1 MQTYQLYEYVKAL
14 LASHQKCYNPYI
26 QTECGWSD
34 LMETHKATI
43 LEAVRMRG
51 ETDRMVS
58 PLWMLS
64 PLLGIVVLIVMM
76 VLGFLVS
83 PEAMLLFTFAG
94 LIIYIVI
101 VVYPLYL
108 LIKRRSAHF
117 RRDATLRSAIIEY
130 LKARAASQNVGIS
143 SEVATMNVVH
153 SESLGE
159 EREKSA
165 VMWTILSVIVP
176 FVGIYVLY
184 FLTKDPPNHDHRQ
197 LSFMQQAQSA
207 ASKLGMTIVVP
218 TWKSLPGRSF
228 FLYFIITIITVGLFG
243 IYWYYVLF
251 KDFNEHFKAQWIF
264 EDQLVS
270 TI

>member
-1 MQTYQLYEYVKAL
+1 
-14 LASHQKCYNPYI
+14 
-26 QTECGWSD
+26 
-34 LMETHKATI
+34 METHKATI

-51 ETDRMVS
+51 ETDRIVS

-64 PLLGIVVLIVMM
+64 PLLGIVVSIVMM
-76 VLGFLVS
+76 ILGLLIS
-83 PEAMLLFTFAG
+83 PEAMLLLALVG
-94 LIIYIVI
+94 AIIAIVI
-101 VVYPLYL
+101 AVYPLYL

-117 RRDATLRSAIIEY
+117 RRDATLRSGIIEY
-130 LKARAASQNVGIS
+130 LKARAASKKVDIN

-184 FLTKDPPNHDHRQ
+184 FLTKDPPNHDRRQ
-197 LSFMQQAQSA
+197 LSLMQQAQSA
-207 ASKLGMTIVVP
+207 ASKLGMTVVVP
-218 TWKSLPGRSF
+218 TWKSLPSRSF
-228 FLYFIITIITVGLFG
+228 FLYFILTIVTFGLFG

>member
-1 MQTYQLYEYVKAL
+1 
-14 LASHQKCYNPYI
+14 
-26 QTECGWSD
+26 
-34 LMETHKATI
+34 METHKATI
-43 LEAVRMRG
+43 SEAVRMRG
-51 ETDRMVS
+51 ETDRIVS
-58 PLWMLS
+58 PLWMLA
-64 PLLGIVVLIVMM
+64 PLLGIVISIVMM
-76 VLGFLVS
+76 ILGLLIS

-94 LIIYIVI
+94 LIIAIVI
-101 VVYPLYL
+101 SVYPLYM

-117 RRDATLRSAIIEY
+117 RRDATLRSGIVEY
-130 LKARAASQNVGIS
+130 LKARAASQKVDIS

-176 FVGIYVLY
+176 FIGIYVLY

-207 ASKLGMTIVVP
+207 ASKLGMTVVVP
-218 TWKSLPGRSF
+218 TWKSLPDRGF
-228 FLYFIITIITVGLFG
+228 FLYFILTIVTMGLFG
-243 IYWYYVLF
+243 IYWYYILI
-251 KDFNEHFKAQWIF
+251 KDFNEHFKAQWVF

>member
-1 MQTYQLYEYVKAL
+1 
-14 LASHQKCYNPYI
+14 
-26 QTECGWSD
+26 
-34 LMETHKATI
+34 METHKATI
-43 LEAVRMRG
+43 LEAVRIRG
-51 ETDRMVS
+51 ETDRIVS
-58 PLWMLS
+58 PLWMLA
-64 PLLGIVVLIVMM
+64 PLLGIVVSIVMLI
-76 VLGFLVS
+76 LGLLIS

-94 LIIYIVI
+94 FIIAIVI
-101 VVYPLYL
+101 SVYPLYL

-117 RRDATLRSAIIEY
+117 RRDASLRSGIIEY
-130 LKARAASQNVGIS
+130 LKARAVSQKVEIS

-165 VMWTILSVIVP
+165 VVWIVLSIVTLGIL
-176 FVGIYVLY
+176 GLYVLY

-197 LSFMQQAQSA
+197 ISFMQQAQSA
-207 ASKLGMTIVVP
+207 ASKLGMTVVVP
-218 TWKSLPGRSF
+218 TWKSLPDRSF
-228 FLYFIITIITVGLFG
+228 FLYLVLDFFTVGLFG
-243 IYWYYVLF
+243 IYWDYVLF

>member
-1 MQTYQLYEYVKAL
+1 
-14 LASHQKCYNPYI
+14 
-26 QTECGWSD
+26 
-34 LMETHKATI
+34 METHKATI
-43 LEAVRMRG
+43 LEAVRIRG
-51 ETDRMVS
+51 ETDRIVS

-64 PLLGIVVLIVMM
+64 PLLGIVISM
-76 VLGFLVS
+76 VLAIVGFALALPYEVTVALTIVGAFVS
-83 PEAMLLFTFAG
+83 
-94 LIIYIVI
+94 IIIAI
-101 VVYPLYL
+101 YPLYL

-117 RRDATLRSAIIEY
+117 QRDATLRGGIIEY
-130 LKARAASQNVGIS
+130 LKARAASQNVNIS

-165 VMWTILSVIVP
+165 VLWIILSIVTLGIL
-176 FVGIYVLY
+176 GIYVLY

-197 LSFMQQAQSA
+197 LAFMQQAQSA

-228 FLYFIITIITVGLFG
+228 FLYFILTIVTMGFFG

-251 KDFNEHFKAQWIF
+251 KDFNEHFKAQWVF

>member
-1 MQTYQLYEYVKAL
+1 
-14 LASHQKCYNPYI
+14 
-26 QTECGWSD
+26 
-34 LMETHKATI
+34 METHKATI
-43 LEAVRMRG
+43 LEAVRIRG
-51 ETDRMVS
+51 ETDRIVS
-58 PLWMLS
+58 PLWMLA
-64 PLLGIVVLIVMM
+64 PLLGIVVSIVMM
-76 VLGFLVS
+76 ILGLLIS
-83 PEAMLLFTFAG
+83 PEAMLLLALVG
-94 LIIYIVI
+94 SIIAIVI
-101 VVYPLYL
+101 AVYPLYL

-117 RRDATLRSAIIEY
+117 RRDATLRSGIIEY
-130 LKARAASQNVGIS
+130 LKARAASQKVGID

-165 VMWTILSVIVP
+165 VVWIVLSIVTLGIL
-176 FVGIYVLY
+176 GLYVLY

-197 LSFMQQAQSA
+197 LAFMQQAQSA
-207 ASKLGMTIVVP
+207 ASKLGVTIVVP
-218 TWKSLPGRSF
+218 TWKSLPDRSF
-228 FLYFIITIITVGLFG
+228 FLYLVLDIFTAGFFG

>member
-1 MQTYQLYEYVKAL
+1 
-14 LASHQKCYNPYI
+14 
-26 QTECGWSD
+26 
-34 LMETHKATI
+34 METHKATI
-43 LEAVRMRG
+43 LEAVRVRG
-51 ETDRMVS
+51 ETDRIVS

-64 PLLGIVVLIVMM
+64 PLLSIVVLIVMM
-76 VLGFLVS
+76 ILGFLLS

-94 LIIYIVI
+94 SVIAIVI
-101 VVYPLYL
+101 AVYPLYL

-117 RRDATLRSAIIEY
+117 RRDAMLRSGIIEY
-130 LKARAASQNVGIS
+130 LKARATSQNLNIS

-165 VMWTILSVIVP
+165 AMWTILSIIIP
-176 FVGIYVLY
+176 FIGIYVLY

-207 ASKLGMTIVVP
+207 SSKLGMTVVVP
-218 TWKSLPGRSF
+218 TWKSLSERSF
-228 FLYFIITIITVGLFG
+228 FLYFILNIITVGLFG

-251 KDFNEHFKAQWIF
+251 KDFNEHFKAQWVF